1 MKIVAVLGSPR
12 INGNSAFIAGR
23 FLETA
28 REHGAETR
36 SFALNTLSYRGCQA
50 CLSCKKNLDR
60 CVLKDDLTEVLEAV
74 READVIVLA
83 SPVYYGDVTGQMKLF
98 IDRTYCFLAPDY
110 ITNPN
115 RSRLTPG
122 KTMVF
127 VLTQG
132 LASEVGFADVYP
144 RHSEMMRFNG
154 VAVTHLLRACG
165 VSKRDDVL
173 RHLNVLNQAEDL
185 AVQLVTANAAPR

>member
-12 INGNSAFIAGR
+12 LNGNSALIAGC

-28 REHGAETR
+28 RHLGAETR

-50 CLSCKKNLDR
+50 CRACKKHSEF
-60 CVLKDDLTEVLEAV
+60 CILKDDLSEVLQAV

-98 IDRTYCFLAPDY
+98 IDRTYCFLTPDY

-115 RSRLTPG
+115 RSRLLPG
-122 KTMVF
+122 KTRVF
-127 VLTQG
+127 ALTQG
-132 LASEVGFADVYP
+132 MADESGFADVFP
-144 RHSEMMRFNG
+144 RYSEMMKFNG
-154 VAVTHLLRACG
+154 IEHVHLIRACG
-165 VSKRDDVL
+165 LSKRDDVL
-173 RHLNVLNQAEDL
+173 QRQDVLKQAEDL
-185 AVQLVTANAAPR
+185 ANQMMIQYIGRR

>member
-1 MKIVAVLGSPR
+1 MKIGAVLGSPR
-12 INGNSAFIAGR
+12 LNGNSALIAGC

-28 REHGAETR
+28 RHLGAETR

-50 CLSCKKNLDR
+50 CRACKKHSEF
-60 CVLKDDLTEVLEAV
+60 CILKDDLSEVLQAV

-98 IDRTYCFLAPDY
+98 IDRTYCFLTPDY

-115 RSRLTPG
+115 RSRLLPG

-127 VLTQG
+127 ALTQG
-132 LASEVGFADVYP
+132 MADESGFADVFP
-144 RHSEMMRFNG
+144 RYSEMMKFNG
-154 VAVTHLLRACG
+154 IEHVHLIRACG
-165 VSKRDDVL
+165 LSKRDDVL
-173 RHLNVLNQAEDL
+173 QRQDVLKQAEDL
-185 AVQLVTANAAPR
+185 ANQMMIQYIGRR